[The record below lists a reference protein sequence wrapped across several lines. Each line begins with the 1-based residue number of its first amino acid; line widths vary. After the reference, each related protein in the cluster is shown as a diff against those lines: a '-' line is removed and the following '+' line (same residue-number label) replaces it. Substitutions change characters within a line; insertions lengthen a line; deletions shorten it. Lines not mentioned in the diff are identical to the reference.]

1 MTVPE
6 FTIPTV
12 DISPYLTDPDSP
24 AGHAIITEV
33 ANACRTS
40 GFFQLTGHGISPSLQ
55 QKVFAG
61 SKKLFALPPPE
72 KEKIKSVVGGR
83 GYEILG
89 GQTLQYGAKPDLK
102 EGFFVGPEIP
112 HDKERYEAYR
122 HPNNWP
128 SACLI
133 PDEELKEPV
142 LEYRQQLCDLSL
154 LIMQILAQGLPDG
167 KKEMFDEFCTDPLA
181 VVRLLHYPPQLDFS
195 DEKQLG
201 AGAHTDFGAITLLLQ
216 DSSGGLQV
224 RKPGAG
230 DGRDGGHVWIDIP
243 PNRSAYVVN
252 VGDMLDMWTK
262 GMYKSN
268 VHRVINKSGG
278 DRYSIPFFFDGNLG
292 FVIKPLDGSEVEG
305 GGMTV
310 REFMDERYARS
321 YPK

>member
-12 DISPYLTDPDSP
+12 DISPYLSSPLSP
-24 AGHAIITEV
+24 AGQVVIDSV
-33 ANACRTS
+33 ANACSTS
-40 GFFQLTGHGISPSLQ
+40 GFFQLIGHGISPTLQ
-55 QKVFAG
+55 QKVLTA
-61 SKKLFALPPPE
+61 SKKLFALPSEE
-72 KEKIKSVVGGR
+72 KERIKSVIGGR
-83 GYEILG
+83 GYETLG
-89 GQTLQYGAKPDLK
+89 GQTLQHGAKPDLK

-112 HDKERYEAYR
+112 NDKEKYESYK

-128 SACLI
+128 SPSLI
-133 PDEELKEPV
+133 PVEDLKEPV
-142 LEYRQQLCDLSL
+142 LEYRRQLCQLSL
-154 LIMQILAQGLPDG
+154 VIMQILAQGLPGGRKD
-167 KKEMFDEFCTDPLA
+167 MFDEFCDDPLA
-181 VVRLLHYPPQLDFS
+181 VVRLLHYPPQPDLA
-195 DEKQLG
+195 DETQLG

-224 RKPGAG
+224 RNQPSEEWV
-230 DGRDGGHVWIDIP
+230 DVP
-243 PNRSAYVVN
+243 PNPEAYVVN

-268 VHRVINKSGG
+268 VHRVINRSGG
-278 DRYSIPFFFDGNLG
+278 DRFSVPFFFDGNLG
-292 FVIKPLDGSEVEG
+292 FVIKPLDGTVVKG

>member
-1 MTVPE
+1 MTIPE

-12 DISPYLTDPDSP
+12 DISIYLTSPSSP
-24 AGHAIITEV
+24 AGHAVITSV

-40 GFFQLTGHGISPSLQ
+40 GFFQLVGHGISPTLQ
-55 QKVFAG
+55 KQVFAG
-61 SKKLFALPPPE
+61 SKKLFALPAEE
-72 KEKIKSVVGGR
+72 KKKIKSVIGGR

-112 HDKERYEAYR
+112 RREGEKYESYR

-128 SACLI
+128 DARLI
-133 PDEELKEPV
+133 PEDELKEPV

-154 LIMQILAQGLPDG
+154 VIMQILAKGLPNGRKD
-167 KKEMFDEFCTDPLA
+167 MFDEFCSDPLA
-181 VVRLLHYPPQLDFS
+181 VVRLLHYPPQHDLS
-195 DEKQLG
+195 DKDQLG

-216 DSSGGLQV
+216 DGSGGLQV
-224 RKPGAG
+224 RNQASEE
-230 DGRDGGHVWIDIP
+230 WIDIP
-243 PNRSAYVVN
+243 PNPNAYVVN
-252 VGDMLDMWTK
+252 VGDMLDTWTK

-268 VHRVINKSGG
+268 LHRVINKSGG
-278 DRYSIPFFFDGNLG
+278 DRYSVPYFFDGNLEYI
-292 FVIKPLDGSEVEG
+292 IKPLDGSEIEG
-305 GGMTV
+305 SGMTV